1 MIVPRKEKD
10 LCQAALKFYGE
21 DAQILKTIEELN
33 EFAVVLMH
41 YRDKKTTGIDVEN
54 ELAVVIIMCDQMC
67 ILFGSHMKTA
77 LEMKLARLDKRI
89 EHDKV
94 TNNINK
100 HKWGDVL

>member
-10 LCQAALKFYGE
+10 LCQEALKFYGE

-54 ELAVVIIMCDQMC
+54 ELAVVMIMCDQMC
-67 ILFGSHMKTA
+67 ILFGSHIKKA
-77 LEMKLARLDKRI
+77 LEMKLNKLDKRI
-89 EHDKV
+89 EQDRL
-94 TNNINK
+94 TEENNK
-100 HKWGDVL
+100 HRWGDVL